1 MNTAQVDA
9 HLDAT
14 TINMLTWKPGIMR
27 AIACKIVRH
36 ALICGEVWPDQVNT
50 DAVQPEDMNC
60 IGTCYRN
67 LTRAGIIEP
76 TSDFRRST
84 ASHSNG
90 RKVFKYV
97 LGRRSLAETFLQ
109 RNGETVI
116 KQQTELQLK

>member
-1 MNTAQVDA
+1 MNTQEIDA

-14 TINMLTWKPGIMR
+14 TIRQLTWKPGTMR
-27 AIACKIVRH
+27 TIACKIVRQ
-36 ALICGEVWPDQVNT
+36 ALTGEVWPDQINT

-90 RKVFKYV
+90 RKVFRYV